1 MPDEILEGSPE
12 GGTPTPKATDTPT
25 PTPSPTPVPV
35 QATDGDADKRFRGI
49 QADLAKERKQRQDYE
64 RRVTQYETELATERR
79 RVQALSGVNPQSPD
93 EADREEVRQRFAAL
107 YPELAGLSKEDIDT
121 FREMAKERAGLAET
135 TNHYWQAHGRKMVGE
150 VQKEITKEYG
160 GELSARQ
167 VETITKAYV
176 LRAQSDPA
184 FLQRHEDGDPALAS
198 EFAKEWLADWF
209 EPAKRKAT
217 QTQVDQFRR
226 VPGGKDRSST
236 FVQGEKKI
244 DVNDPKAV
252 EDMLVAGFR
261 ERGGTFGRR

>member
-1 MPDEILEGSPE
+1 MPEELVTGSPE
-12 GGTPTPKATDTPT
+12 STTPESTTTGTPT

-35 QATDGDADKRFRGI
+35 QAPDSDADKRFRGI

-79 RVQALSGVNPQSPD
+79 RVQALTGVNPRSDAENDAD
-93 EADREEVRQRFAAL
+93 EIRRRLAEIR
-107 YPELAGLSKEDIDT
+107 PELADLTADEIKEW
-121 FREMAKERAGLAET
+121 RAMASERAALAET

-217 QTQVDQFRR
+217 QSQVDQFRR

-252 EDMLVAGFR
+252 EDMLVAGFK